1 MTLFM
6 IYLFVM
12 NVLSF
17 ADVYSSDEKTKNV
30 NIVIF
35 VTTLM
40 IIAIILISK
49 WIGLIR

>member
-17 ADVYSSDEKTKNV
+17 ADAYSSDEKQKNV
-30 NIVIF
+30 NVVIF
-35 VTTLM
+35 VATL
-40 IIAIILISK
+40 IVITIILMSK
-49 WIGLIR
+49 WIGLIK